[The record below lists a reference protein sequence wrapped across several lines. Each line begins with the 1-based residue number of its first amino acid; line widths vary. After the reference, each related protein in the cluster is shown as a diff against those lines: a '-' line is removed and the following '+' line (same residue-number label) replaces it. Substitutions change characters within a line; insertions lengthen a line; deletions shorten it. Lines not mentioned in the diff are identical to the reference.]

1 MIQFLI
7 IGIRHYLSLTEPD
20 IGRYRYYTSDCSYFP
35 LFSTKFTQLF
45 ICLCKS
51 NRFISSRKTCIR
63 KIWSLNHLFWLVPGF
78 LEEKLKLFWL
88 LTLKEHTEKT
98 LRENSFIS
106 ITPFLVP
113 EKQNG
118 QPVSRFFKAFWK
130 IPNTIGLLKKLG
142 FTKTQNEV
150 LLGLSNGFSV
160 KLRARS
166 FGIFRNKNIFRN
178 IFRLFCSWK

>member
-106 ITPFLVP
+106 ITHFLVP
-113 EKQNG
+113 EKQNE

-150 LLGLSNGFSV
+150 FLDLG
-160 KLRARS
+160 
-166 FGIFRNKNIFRN
+166 IWFRIMPYPLNKKVYFLESYYSIHFQ
-178 IFRLFCSWK
+178 LFN